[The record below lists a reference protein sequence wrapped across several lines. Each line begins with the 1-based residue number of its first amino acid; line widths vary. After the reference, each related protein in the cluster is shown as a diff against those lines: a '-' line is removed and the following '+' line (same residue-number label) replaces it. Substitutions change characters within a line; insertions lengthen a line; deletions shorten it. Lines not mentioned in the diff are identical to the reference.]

1 MDKIIRT
8 LIFSNTAKRIVFVTS
23 ILILFGIFVNHS
35 SFKPMN
41 EHLKPR
47 GVIVTLIRSDN
58 RSILLVI
65 NMIHSIT
72 MFHPVDNT
80 SRHSFLIFH
89 DQNFTSSMQQ
99 HILSCV
105 LKSNKQVHISF
116 ALADFRTN
124 AQVDIKTRKDKP
136 IGYRLMCRFWS
147 YDVFYHPAIVQGRY
161 DYLMRMD
168 DDSYF
173 SDIIKKDLFVYMN
186 SKKLDYIY
194 RALYIEPI
202 KPMIPILQ
210 RFLNKTTIR
219 LGCIYNNFFIIRLKW
234 FYESKRVQKFLEELI
249 RDNLMLREYIGDG
262 CIHGAMLEIDNRV
275 KYEHVTDVSYGHNAH
290 LMPSGEAEWMFDPVK
305 GFNEELK
312 KSCQQLTVIRSDEDK
327 LIKINMSSSIKT
339 F

>member
-80 SRHSFLIFH
+80 SRYPFLIFH

-173 SDIIKKDLFVYMN
+173 SNVIKKDLFVYMN
-186 SKKLDYIY
+186 SKNLDYIY
-194 RALYIEPI
+194 RTVYWEDIT
-202 KPMIPILQ
+202 PMIPILQ

-262 CIHGAMLEIDNRV
+262 CIHGAMLKIDNQV
-275 KYEHVTDVSYGHNAH
+275 KHEQFDDVPYGHNTH
-290 LMPSGEAEWMFDPVK
+290 LLPSGEILALYFSVE

-312 KSCQQLTVIRSDEDK
+312 KACQQLTVIRTDQEE
-327 LIKINMSSSIKT
+327 LTKINMSSSIKN